1 MKKILIPLV
10 CSSVIICN
18 SALASGVPTVDAVN
32 ATNQTLDYIQ
42 QLKIESDALETL
54 ENRIN
59 SYSTQLQEYS
69 KQIQQYEQQI
79 TDTTKTISNL
89 TNSVSDLYTS
99 GKSIYSTVDNAL
111 TNASDVGD
119 YVTST
124 FGDKSYWEKCS
135 SSGCDPTSI
144 LTSATTALSNS
155 ATNSLGAVNSVMTST
170 DKLMSKSSQIA
181 ANLSSEKGINGSIQ
195 NLAQLQQISNQQNA
209 ELSRALLA
217 NMQMQAERIKSE
229 ETKKKADAQ
238 ALANYVSNDNY
249 KIEDHS
255 GYSLTD

>member
-1 MKKILIPLV
+1 
-10 CSSVIICN
+10 
-18 SALASGVPTVDAVN
+18 
-32 ATNQTLDYIQ
+32 
-42 QLKIESDALETL
+42 
-54 ENRIN
+54 
-59 SYSTQLQEYS
+59 
-69 KQIQQYEQQI
+69 
-79 TDTTKTISNL
+79 
-89 TNSVSDLYTS
+89 
-99 GKSIYSTVDNAL
+99 
-111 TNASDVGD
+111 
-119 YVTST
+119 
-124 FGDKSYWEKCS
+124 
-135 SSGCDPTSI
+135 
-144 LTSATTALSNS
+144 
-155 ATNSLGAVNSVMTST
+155 MTST